1 MIRSELVT
9 RIAAQNPHLYEKEC
23 EAVVNAIL
31 GTIADALAN
40 GDRVELR
47 NFGAFTTTDLRA
59 RQGRNPRTGE
69 SVAVKEKKAVA
80 FRPGKEIRQRLNPS
94 EPETPKQI
102 VARVLRAS

>member
-9 RIAAQNPHLYEKEC
+9 RIAELNPHLYQKDC

-31 GTIADALAN
+31 DKITDALAA
-40 GDRVELR
+40 GGRVEIR
-47 NFGAFTTTDLRA
+47 GFGSFSVKDLRA

-80 FRPGKEIRQRLNPS
+80 FRPGKEMKQRVNPQG
-94 EPETPKQI
+94 EDIERDVVRLLLAP
-102 VARVLRAS
+102 